1 MSNATSPAA
10 PDHAAEYTRAD
21 NAIRLLLA
29 SLAALR
35 DASGLLDETDTTAE
49 RLAIYDA
56 NDAVKGAIETIK
68 ATIKREVA
76 RRDAAELAQHA
87 AAE

>member
-21 NAIRLLLA
+21 NAIRSLNTALA
-29 SLAALR
+29 YQR
-35 DASGLLDETDTTAE
+35 DAIEALGALSDADAIELRSDMELSVH
-49 RLAIYDA
+49 RLAGL
-56 NDAVKGAIETIK
+56 VRRET
-68 ATIKREVA
+68 A
-76 RRDAAELAQHA
+76 RRDAAELAQRD